1 MKTRRSFIKQTMS
14 AIAALVVMGPAL
26 IERQPEFP
34 DEENGIELKHIYRN
48 GKRVRMRQLEC
59 GDIFEVRFISSDFD
73 SKRELYRAVSN
84 AYTTEL
90 NGVKIWSI
98 TVEGVLKHCS

>member
-1 MKTRRSFIKQTMS
+1 
-14 AIAALVVMGPAL
+14 
-26 IERQPEFP
+26 
-34 DEENGIELKHIYRN
+34 
-48 GKRVRMRQLEC
+48 MRQLEC